1 MDPTR
6 ARQRS
11 VRRLIKQ
18 AFYIFLTLGILAS
31 LVWAWLPKPLPVETA
46 TASRGPMQVTVDE
59 DGQAR
64 IKDRYIVSAP
74 LFGSMAR
81 IELDPGDIVTQGQDL
96 VQIEPVQPALLDA
109 RARAAA
115 EARLAQTLA
124 AQRQSAVQ
132 IERSQAV
139 MDLAQSELQRAKD
152 LFQREAGSRQTL
164 ELAENNVRRVATELA
179 SLRFGTRIARFE
191 VDMARAA
198 LERMPGER
206 GPTDSKRIGDRAAA
220 GNPAIP
226 RQLKIPSPVSGRV
239 LRIFHKSEGVVQPG
253 TQLLEVGDP
262 SALQVVVDVL
272 TSDAALIERGA
283 EVTLDRW
290 GGPPVAGRVR
300 RVEPSA
306 FTRMSA
312 LGVEEQRVNVLIDLT
327 SPPETWSKLGDG
339 YRVEARI
346 VVWKHE
352 DVVRVPASSVFRH
365 GDGWA
370 LFRLDQGVIRLTPV
384 VLGQRTNRDVQIERG
399 VQGGELVIIHPGD
412 QVIDGRRGVPR

>member
-1 MDPTR
+1 MDAPRT
-6 ARQRS
+6 RQRS
-11 VRRLIKQ
+11 IRRLIKRV
-18 AFYIFLTLGILAS
+18 FYALLA
-31 LVWAWLPKPLPVETA
+31 LALAGALLWAWLPKPLAVETA

-64 IKDRYIVSAP
+64 IKDRYIISAP

-81 IELDPGDIVTQGQDL
+81 IELDPGDAVTQGQDL

-109 RARAAA
+109 RARASA

-132 IERSQAV
+132 IERSQTA
-139 MDLAQSELQRAKD
+139 MDLAQSELQRARD

-198 LERMPGER
+198 LERIPGEARR
-206 GPTDSKRIGDRAAA
+206 GSSHDGA
-220 GNPAIP
+220 GRLPLS
-226 RQLKIPSPVSGRV
+226 RLLKIASPVSGRV
-239 LRIFHKSEGVVQPG
+239 LRIFNKSEGVVQPG

-262 SALQVVVDVL
+262 GALQVVVDVL

-283 EVTLDRW
+283 EVTLERW
-290 GGPPVAGRVR
+290 GGAAIAGRVR

-306 FTRMSA
+306 FSRMSA

-327 SPPETWSKLGDG
+327 SPPEQWSKLGDG

-346 VVWKHE
+346 VVWKQ
-352 DVVRVPASSVFRH
+352 DAVVSVPASSVFRH

-370 LFRLDQGVIRLTPV
+370 LFRLEQGVIRLTPV
-384 VLGQRTNRDVQIERG
+384 VLGQRTARDVQIEQGLR
-399 VQGGELVIIHPGD
+399 GGEQVIVHPSD
-412 QVIDGRRGVPR
+412 QVTDGRRGAAR